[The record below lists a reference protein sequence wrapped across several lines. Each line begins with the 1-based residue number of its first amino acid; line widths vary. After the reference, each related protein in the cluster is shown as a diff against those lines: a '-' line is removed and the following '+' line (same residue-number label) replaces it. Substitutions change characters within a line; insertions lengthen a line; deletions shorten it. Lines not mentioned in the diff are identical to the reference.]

1 MVVSVFAT
9 TLAFAGG
16 AAALTGTPAAA
27 GNTVVTDVSTT
38 GVQANHALNVTV
50 ESGDS
55 IATNDITSIEVD
67 YAAFGTT
74 GTDTLSSVIS
84 NDDASV
90 LVNGNTVTVNS
101 VSQLNDDDAATID
114 ITGTTVEAGDTVE
127 VQLTGVDNPSSA
139 ESADVSVTL
148 DDGSTSVSQG
158 LALETTQPN
167 VLVAPERGVAT
178 IGSGVEYTAT
188 VTDSNG
194 DPIQGVDV
202 VVDESGTDNLA
213 TSSGQASTDLST
225 TINTDA
231 NGEASVT
238 LYNTTSAGV
247 GSYDATFTEQLSTG
261 GNQTTITHSATV
273 QDTVYID
280 GEISDDKLR
289 PIQDDGNV
297 TINVTS
303 TDGNYPSYI
312 VEEVKL
318 KNLDTLAA
326 SNPYVESAG
335 FYPSSGSQVG
345 EYYIELEAFSDD
357 TEYTF
362 EADFTGFQAFDGDVV
377 VSPGQQG
384 DRNIRLTRIV
394 EADKI
399 SVTSPANDPVD
410 VDPITGN
417 QDIEVLV
424 ESYDYESPFDDLSAW
439 PGEGV
444 DVTVENVDDPNGVL
458 AGDGTDIVFDP
469 ASQSN
474 TTVSDGTTQFNVA
487 LDLGGVTVET
497 LDEDITVELAFT
509 PANAANSTVTTTQN
523 VTFVAEPPS
532 GEGTISGTVD
542 EINEDI
548 QLGSESLTS
557 SRAEGVNVHAV
568 QSDRL
573 QENDISL
580 NVEQDDTDYV
590 RVGAD
595 TDGDDTAEEW
605 LDVQTD
611 YLFTS
616 SEAEVVQNLSIAG
629 SGFSAADTDSSGPDS
644 FTVSVLE
651 AGDYVVQV
659 SEDGDFSSPELDTTF
674 TAANNLTY
682 EDTKE
687 RYGGLGGVPAVQTDV
702 TGEDGTFKLLNLY
715 TNGEVG
721 LEYTVIAGDGNGD
734 LGFANALGY
743 EQVSVLQN
751 AEDEVTVTAD
761 STDEQL
767 DVSLSVQQVDITAD
781 SVNATNRGTVP
792 SADDADA
799 DYGTALNEFGN
810 TSDDFRQEIPRDN
823 STVDVIHLRTFLSE
837 GDMPTEGANVTVSY
851 TAEGTFDGEFLSTVV
866 GGDEIS
872 NSTGQIQ
879 IDTSS
884 ETDGMADGEAVLF
897 LQTDKAG
904 FGTDVNVT
912 IDVTMNNAAGSDS
925 MDKEFVGV
933 LDQAYE
939 SGSITGVVSDD
950 NDNPVDARIYV
961 SEMVD
966 PGNNIEI
973 TFTPDDV
980 NNLTDFTAT
989 VYDTDGSSDTVIETV
1004 NLTDDE
1010 MRNFEFQG
1018 FSSNLS
1024 LESGEEPYTLLADRQ
1039 ADRTTLSP
1047 VPALEVSDIDNRVR
1061 FALTGVSET
1070 GATGTSVSTGVQV
1083 NRTSTAS
1090 IVIDEA
1096 AAASFQVS
1104 DLSPTDYTAG
1114 ADETFTVSATIEN
1127 IGDITAA
1134 KDVELRLNGS
1144 TVDTESVELDAGN
1157 STTVEFDVNAS
1168 NVDAGDYIHSVWTMD
1183 DEASGNLT
1191 VEEAATGNWYDA
1203 YVDQNG
1209 VVDEPGL
1216 NAAVSDY
1223 LGDELSDDERFNAV
1237 VSSYISGDP
1246 IADVIDN

>member
-1 MVVSVFAT
+1 
-9 TLAFAGG
+9 
-16 AAALTGTPAAA
+16 
-27 GNTVVTDVSTT
+27 
-38 GVQANHALNVTV
+38 
-50 ESGDS
+50 
-55 IATNDITSIEVD
+55 
-67 YAAFGTT
+67 
-74 GTDTLSSVIS
+74 
-84 NDDASV
+84 
-90 LVNGNTVTVNS
+90 
-101 VSQLNDDDAATID
+101 
-114 ITGTTVEAGDTVE
+114 
-127 VQLTGVDNPSSA
+127 
-139 ESADVSVTL
+139 
-148 DDGSTSVSQG
+148 
-158 LALETTQPN
+158 
-167 VLVAPERGVAT
+167 
-178 IGSGVEYTAT
+178 
-188 VTDSNG
+188 
-194 DPIQGVDV
+194 
-202 VVDESGTDNLA
+202 
-213 TSSGQASTDLST
+213 
-225 TINTDA
+225 
-231 NGEASVT
+231 
-238 LYNTTSAGV
+238 
-247 GSYDATFTEQLSTG
+247 
-261 GNQTTITHSATV
+261 
-273 QDTVYID
+273 
-280 GEISDDKLR
+280 
-289 PIQDDGNV
+289 
-297 TINVTS
+297 
-303 TDGNYPSYI
+303 
-312 VEEVKL
+312 
-318 KNLDTLAA
+318 
-326 SNPYVESAG
+326 
-335 FYPSSGSQVG
+335 
-345 EYYIELEAFSDD
+345 
-357 TEYTF
+357 
-362 EADFTGFQAFDGDVV
+362 
-377 VSPGQQG
+377 
-384 DRNIRLTRIV
+384 
-394 EADKI
+394 
-399 SVTSPANDPVD
+399 
-410 VDPITGN
+410 
-417 QDIEVLV
+417 
-424 ESYDYESPFDDLSAW
+424 
-439 PGEGV
+439 
-444 DVTVENVDDPNGVL
+444 
-458 AGDGTDIVFDP
+458 
-469 ASQSN
+469 
-474 TTVSDGTTQFNVA
+474 
-487 LDLGGVTVET
+487 
-497 LDEDITVELAFT
+497 
-509 PANAANSTVTTTQN
+509 
-523 VTFVAEPPS
+523 
-532 GEGTISGTVD
+532 
-542 EINEDI
+542 
-548 QLGSESLTS
+548 
-557 SRAEGVNVHAV
+557 
-568 QSDRL
+568 
-573 QENDISL
+573 
-580 NVEQDDTDYV
+580 
-590 RVGAD
+590 
-595 TDGDDTAEEW
+595 
-605 LDVQTD
+605 
-611 YLFTS
+611 
-616 SEAEVVQNLSIAG
+616 
-629 SGFSAADTDSSGPDS
+629 
-644 FTVSVLE
+644 
-651 AGDYVVQV
+651 
-659 SEDGDFSSPELDTTF
+659 
-674 TAANNLTY
+674 
-682 EDTKE
+682 
-687 RYGGLGGVPAVQTDV
+687 V